1 MSIVRFNSKY
11 LIPLLEKINREDKFC
26 FLMVDFNSMLQSVVQ
41 GLLTNQKFNSF
52 EFTSLSGNINHWI
65 SSHLIQFIILEDLI
79 TPKPPPKSNVYKRNL
94 DNFDSNKLKEDF
106 YKIEWINEILMMS
119 MKHLTFFT
127 KLLVK
132 QLIVMRH

>member
-52 EFTSLSGNINHWI
+52 EFTSLSGNINH
-65 SSHLIQFIILEDLI
+65 
-79 TPKPPPKSNVYKRNL
+79 
-94 DNFDSNKLKEDF
+94 
-106 YKIEWINEILMMS
+106 
-119 MKHLTFFT
+119 
-127 KLLVK
+127 
-132 QLIVMRH
+132 